1 MHPPHRRHRRP
12 HERPGH
18 QAHHH
23 DPLANVEDWPTL
35 LLAIRENPATLLGR
49 ESVSTLRD
57 VLMGFGLAEIVYDVP
72 RDVLLEGFDLH
83 AFERWCDETYNPAEE
98 PLHSFDLALRAAD
111 NDEAAGL
118 HQWIGWVGEYL
129 TQAAPD

>member
-1 MHPPHRRHRRP
+1 MSQPPHRRHRRP

-18 QAHHH
+18 HTH
-23 DPLANVEDWPTL
+23 DPLANVEDWPTF
-35 LLAIRENPATLLGR
+35 LLAIRENPAGLLGR

-72 RDVLLEGFDLH
+72 QDVLLEGFDLH
-83 AFERWCDETYNPAEE
+83 AFERWCDQAYNAAEE
-98 PLHSFDLALRAAD
+98 PLHSFDLALRAA
-111 NDEAAGL
+111 NGNEAAGL
-118 HQWIGWVGEYL
+118 HQWIAWVGEYL

>member
-1 MHPPHRRHRRP
+1 MSPHRRHARP
-12 HERPGH
+12 PRPP
-18 QAHHH
+18 HHR
-23 DPLANVEDWPTL
+23 DPLANVEDWPTF

-57 VLMGFGLAEIVYDVP
+57 VLMGFGLAEILYDVP
-72 RDVLLEGFDLH
+72 RDVLLDGFDLH

-111 NDEAAGL
+111 HDEAAGL
-118 HQWIGWVGEYL
+118 HQWIAWAGEYL
-129 TQAAPD
+129 TQPPPED